1 MAASECENGPDR
13 PLHKTGI
20 RELFRRSAEII
31 DAFGKERG
39 LIDDLANVQNDQ
51 PDVRRETSSSS
62 PLPTDSN

>member
-39 LIDDLANVQNDQ
+39 LIDDLANVQSDE
-51 PDVRRETSSSS
+51 PDVRR
-62 PLPTDSN
+62 